1 MLQGFYTVIASERQ
15 KLPVN
20 GKQLQT
26 TWGTEES
33 VNQNARNRWRL
44 CGEWHNGATGTWT
57 VTGMGCHLF

>member
-33 VNQNARNRWRL
+33 VNQNARNLLAR
-44 CGEWHNGATGTWT
+44 GHVVSNWT
-57 VTGMGCHLF
+57 RHYILPEVPL